1 MQADHKIEGIH
12 HITAIT
18 ASAADNLAFYT
29 RVLGLRLVK
38 KTINFDDPYT
48 YHLYYGDMYGTPGTI
63 LTFFP
68 WEQLPPGRPGAG
80 MVTSIAFAIAEDSID
95 FWRDRLSGHGVK
107 VQVSDRFG
115 QTVLRFND
123 QYGLGLELIGVP
135 EPGATEVWQEGPVP
149 AAESIKGF
157 HSATQVTRKMDSTR
171 FLLTDGMGMTH
182 EGTEGGRHRFR
193 MSDGPSP
200 GRYYDLVVDADAA
213 QGVQGAGSVHHIAF
227 RTPTD
232 EAQKAWQTLL
242 RHRGLPVTPVRDR
255 AYFRSI
261 YFHEPGGVL
270 FEIATDAPGFAID
283 ETPAQLGLALKLP
296 ARYEPIRDVIERQ
309 LPPLYEDVWHPP
321 AFSAA
326 QEYYPTGR
334 KIP

>member
-38 KTINFDDPYT
+38 KTVNFDDPYT
-48 YHLYYGDMYGTPGTI
+48 YHLYYGDADGTPGTI

-68 WEQLPPGRPGAG
+68 WEQLPQGRHGQG
-80 MVTSIAFAIAEDSID
+80 MVTAVAFAIAQDSID
-95 FWRDRLSGHGVK
+95 FWRDRLNSHDIK
-107 VQVSDRFG
+107 VQASERFG
-115 QTVLRFND
+115 QTVLRFSD
-123 QYGLGLELIGVP
+123 PYGLGLELIGMP
-135 EPGATEVWQEGPVP
+135 EPAGVSVWHDGPVP
-149 AAESIKGF
+149 PARSIKGF
-157 HSATQVTRKMDSTR
+157 HSATQTTSKIENTRR
-171 FLLTDGMGMTH
+171 LLVETMGMTL
-182 EGTEGGRHRFR
+182 EGTEGHRYRFR

-200 GRYYDLVVDADAA
+200 GRYYDLVIDADAA
-213 QGVQGAGSVHHIAF
+213 QGMQGAGTVHHIAF

-232 EAQKAWQTLL
+232 ESQKAWQALL

-283 ETPAQLGLALKLP
+283 EIPAQLGLALKLP
-296 ARYEPIRDVIERQ
+296 AQYEPIRDVIERH
-309 LPPLYEDVWHPP
+309 LPPLHEDGAVDRPIE
-321 AFSAA
+321 A
-326 QEYYPTGR
+326 PT
-334 KIP
+334 PLT